1 MSTISI
7 IQSIIAILLITTIM
21 LQQKGTAL
29 GSAFGGGDG
38 GGSGGSYS
46 TKRGLE
52 KKLYRATIVLGVIFI
67 GLSILN
73 LII

>member
-1 MSTISI
+1 MSIISI
-7 IQSIIAILLITTIM
+7 IQSIVAILLITAVM

-38 GGSGGSYS
+38 GGGSYS

-52 KKLYRATIVLGVIFI
+52 KKLYWATVVLGVIFVV
-67 GLSILN
+67 LSVLN
-73 LII
+73 LTI

>member
-1 MSTISI
+1 MIIPI
-7 IQSIIAILLITTIM
+7 IQSIVAILLIAAVM

-38 GGSGGSYS
+38 GSGGSYS

-52 KKLYRATIVLGVIFI
+52 KKLYWATIILGAIFI
-67 GLSILN
+67 VLSILN